1 MKVLLVDN
9 LVMPEEGSLDLLDV
23 HPHLGLLSLAA
34 VATAEGHTVQI
45 YDPKRLIKWGKLSYD
60 ATLYER
66 AALKLLAERPDTV
79 GFTALGC
86 SFLFALNVAA
96 LLKRYEPD
104 LPILLGGPHAT
115 MLHRQILA
123 RFSQFD
129 VIVRHEAD
137 EIFPDV
143 LAKLEQRNFDGIP
156 GLSWRGARGLEPHF
170 NPGSPKVEDLDRLPI
185 VDYDL
190 YPIADLDLDLL
201 RIEAGRG
208 CPFMCTFCSTASFFQ
223 RSFRLKSAPRL
234 VTELDRLHERYGF
247 SDFKLD
253 HDLFT
258 VNKRKILEFC
268 EEVKGRGYRWRA
280 SARVDC
286 VDAELLKKMSEA
298 GCVGLYFGIETGS
311 ERMQQIA
318 KKRLDLSLVEPTL
331 AVARELGIETTASFI
346 TGYPEELEQDQADTL
361 DLLGRCF
368 GPSCLPQLH
377 MLAPEPGTPM
387 FEEFGDRLEYDGYA
401 GPYNAFLVGADD
413 ERLVNE
419 HRDIFS
425 TYHYYPA
432 ALPRE
437 QYIFAVEA
445 IDVLRRVGPL
455 VLRYFLKVYNGQLSK
470 LVGALRLWAGDKG
483 MTGRPDSALVEDYL
497 SCTFGIRHHLTS
509 LFRHALWAHAA
520 RNQQRPLQELPEL
533 PAANFDPR
541 EPCQLGSHVSVLS
554 DVHDCSL
561 LVEQMEGH
569 QDDSSLLAESEC
581 GELGSYLMTVSGE
594 TATSYWVEA
603 GVAAMLGLFV
613 APISCREAAQLIN
626 EISGAPGIDAGYFE
640 PLVKAGILVA
650 CTHATSPTALRPNVF
665 ERGAGSS
672 VSR

>member
-9 LVMPEEGSLDLLDV
+9 LVMPEEASLDLLDV
-23 HPHLGLLSLAA
+23 HPHLGLLSLA
-34 VATAEGHTVQI
+34 
-45 YDPKRLIKWGKLSYD
+45 
-60 ATLYER
+60 
-66 AALKLLAERPDTV
+66 
-79 GFTALGC
+79 
-86 SFLFALNVAA
+86 LNVAA
-96 LLKRYEPD
+96 LLKRYQPD

-331 AVARELGIETTASFI
+331 AVAHELGIETTASFI
-346 TGYPEELEQDQADTL
+346 TGYPEELEQDLACRNFICSRPNPVR
-361 DLLGRCF
+361 RC
-368 GPSCLPQLH
+368 S
-377 MLAPEPGTPM
+377 
-387 FEEFGDRLEYDGYA
+387 RS
-401 GPYNAFLVGADD
+401 LVTG
-413 ERLVNE
+413 L
-419 HRDIFS
+419 S
-425 TYHYYPA
+425 TMDMP
-432 ALPRE
+432 
-437 QYIFAVEA
+437 
-445 IDVLRRVGPL
+445 
-455 VLRYFLKVYNGQLSK
+455 
-470 LVGALRLWAGDKG
+470 
-483 MTGRPDSALVEDYL
+483 
-497 SCTFGIRHHLTS
+497 
-509 LFRHALWAHAA
+509 
-520 RNQQRPLQELPEL
+520 
-533 PAANFDPR
+533 
-541 EPCQLGSHVSVLS
+541 
-554 DVHDCSL
+554 
-561 LVEQMEGH
+561 
-569 QDDSSLLAESEC
+569 
-581 GELGSYLMTVSGE
+581 
-594 TATSYWVEA
+594 
-603 GVAAMLGLFV
+603 
-613 APISCREAAQLIN
+613 APITR
-626 EISGAPGIDAGYFE
+626 FWWE
-640 PLVKAGILVA
+640 P
-650 CTHATSPTALRPNVF
+650 TTSD
-665 ERGAGSS
+665 S
-672 VSR
+672 